1 MRHAI
6 ISTALQ
12 SEMDIVFVRQRARS
26 VAARLGFDAQ
36 DQTRIATAVSE
47 IARNAY
53 AYGGGGRAE
62 FLLDGEPRSQAMVI
76 RISDTGPGI
85 RQLETI
91 LEGRYKSRTGMGLG
105 IIGAK
110 RLMDEV
116 SIDTAPGKGTV
127 VELRK
132 ARPSRAATLAP
143 QALGALA
150 SAVAR
155 EDSGDPLGALR
166 DQNRELINSL
176 SELKERNE
184 ELKTL
189 SRELEDTNRGVVAL
203 YSELDE
209 KAEQLRQASELK
221 TRFLSNMSHEFRT
234 PLNSILAISR
244 MLIDRIDGELTPE
257 QARQVGYIRQS
268 AEHLTELVNDLL
280 DLAKVEAG
288 KLDVKA
294 TRFTITEL
302 FGGLRGAM
310 RPLQTSEA
318 VALVFEEAPGLPAL
332 VTDEGKVAQI
342 LRNFISN
349 ALKFTETGEVR
360 VKAFADPAAEVVTI
374 AVSDTGIGIAPGDQG
389 RIFDEFVQVENRLQA
404 RSKGTGLG
412 LPLSRKLAELIR
424 GEVLVTSE
432 PGQGSC
438 FSLVIPAEFNGTKAA
453 GVAPT
458 SPQTRRVLIVDDDEA
473 FRYVL
478 RQIIGSD
485 PAYEVVEAENGL
497 EALDSIRVAR
507 PDAILLDV
515 QMPVM
520 DGPALLRRLREEPA
534 TAAIPVIV
542 STSHV
547 IDPALRTQLGVAQ
560 ALISKEALS
569 RDVLLS
575 LLAGVTGGAEPVA

>member
-1 MRHAI
+1 MRHPI
-6 ISTALQ
+6 LSTALR
-12 SEMDIVFVRQRARS
+12 SEMDVVYVRQRARS
-26 VAARLGFDAQ
+26 IAERLGFDQQ

-53 AYGGGGRAE
+53 AYGGGGKAE
-62 FLLDGEPRSQAMVI
+62 FFLETDARPQEIAV

-110 RLMDEV
+110 RLMDQV
-116 SIDTAPGKGTV
+116 SIETAPGKGAV
-127 VELRK
+127 VDLRK
-132 ARPSRAATLAP
+132 ARPERAAP
-143 QALGALA
+143 IQPSALSSIAA
-150 SAVAR
+150 SVAR
-155 EDSGDPLGALR
+155 ESESDPMGALR
-166 DQNRELINSL
+166 EQNRELLNSL

-184 ELKTL
+184 ELNTL

-244 MLIDRIDGELTPE
+244 MLLDRLDGDLSAE
-257 QARQVGYIRQS
+257 QEKQVGYIRQS

-288 KLDVKA
+288 KLDVKV
-294 TRFTITEL
+294 TPFTVTEL

-310 RPLQTSEA
+310 KPLQTADA
-318 VALVFEEAPGLPAL
+318 VSLTFEEEAGLPAL
-332 VTDEGKVAQI
+332 RTDEGKVAQI

-349 ALKFTETGEVR
+349 ALKFTEAGEVKVSAGWNR
-360 VKAFADPAAEVVTI
+360 KSGEVVF
-374 AVSDTGIGIAPGDQG
+374 AVSDTGIGIAPADQE

-412 LPLSRKLAELIR
+412 LPLSRKLAELLK
-424 GEVLVTSE
+424 GAVSVTSE
-432 PGQGSC
+432 PGKGST
-438 FSLVIPAEFNGTKAA
+438 FVLRIPASYAPAAPGRGATGAA
-453 GVAPT
+453 GL
-458 SPQTRRVLIVDDDEA
+458 RRVLVVDDDEA
-473 FRYVL
+473 FRYVV
-478 RQIIGSD
+478 RQIISSEPGFEVAEAANGADALELIRSD
-485 PAYEVVEAENGL
+485 P
-497 EALDSIRVAR
+497 
-507 PDAILLDV
+507 PDAIILDM

-520 DGPALLRRLREEPA
+520 DGPSFLRALQGEADMASL
-534 TAAIPVIV
+534 PVIV

-547 IDPALRTQLGVAQ
+547 IDPDLRRKVGSARAVL
-560 ALISKEALS
+560 SKETLS
-569 RDVLLS
+569 KEVLMS
-575 LLAGVTGGAEPVA
+575 LLAGVTGPAA